1 MGSNVTEKHFHDPYF
16 VLECHLTENQILYL
30 PIGFKEKKVKRFK
43 NIFLSINKPKTEISQ
58 WTSQTKF
65 EWKEQTKNSATF
77 FTQKSF
83 DPKMIWLVY
92 WLELISQ
99 LFKQKV

>member
-58 WTSQTKF
+58 
-65 EWKEQTKNSATF
+65 
-77 FTQKSF
+77 
-83 DPKMIWLVY
+83 
-92 WLELISQ
+92 
-99 LFKQKV
+99 